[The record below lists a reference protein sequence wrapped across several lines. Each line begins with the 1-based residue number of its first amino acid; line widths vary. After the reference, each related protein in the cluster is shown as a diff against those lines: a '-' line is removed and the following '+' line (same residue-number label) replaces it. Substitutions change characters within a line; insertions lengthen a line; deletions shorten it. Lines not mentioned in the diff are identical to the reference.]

1 MSPVSAQKPH
11 LSVMV
16 EMQSFMFCIQ
26 SQVKISAKD
35 CTINPS
41 GKMLEKYHR
50 KFHNTFFLHLYKL
63 IIQSS

>member
-1 MSPVSAQKPH
+1 
-11 LSVMV
+11 MV

-41 GKMLEKYHR
+41 GKNAR
-50 KFHNTFFLHLYKL
+50 KISQKG
-63 IIQSS
+63 S